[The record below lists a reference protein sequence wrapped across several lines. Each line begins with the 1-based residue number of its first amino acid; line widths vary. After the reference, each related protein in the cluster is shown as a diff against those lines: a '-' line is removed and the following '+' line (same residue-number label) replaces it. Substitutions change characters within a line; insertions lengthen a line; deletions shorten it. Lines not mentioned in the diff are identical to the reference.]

1 MGHGIAQEFASAG
14 YHVRMHDVTDEH
26 LQTARTQIE
35 KNLKVLAE
43 NAIIEEENI
52 HATLQRI
59 QTATELATVAENA
72 DFVVEAVTENLPL
85 KQQIFEELDAICPP
99 HTILASNTTALMPS
113 QIGVNAKRKDKI
125 LNTHY
130 FNPPYLIPLVELIRS
145 PDTSDETVS
154 VAFELLTA
162 IGKTPAIIEK
172 EALGFVGPRLQ
183 AALIREAFAIVERG
197 IASAET
203 VDLVV
208 RNSFG
213 RRLSVAG
220 PFEVFEL
227 AGWDLVLAA
236 FEELYKDLNSS
247 SDINPLLRQ
256 MVESGKLG
264 VKSKEGFYEWTD
276 EKVQAL
282 RDKMNQAL
290 IQQAKDGVKS
300 SADSALFRSHMQGSR
315 QTLLCR
321 SHMQGKLLN
330 ILRSAVHKNRFFLFF
345 PVILVGLVLLGIY
358 HKHVWEYLR
367 ELTAA
372 FQSLETAREYIA
384 SYGVLAPIVS
394 AILMIFQ
401 SVIAPLPAFLITFAN
416 GLLFG
421 VWWGAALSWSS
432 AMLGAALCFFYCP
445 RPRTPG
451 HCQVVK

>member
-14 YHVRMHDVTDEH
+14 YHVHLHDVTDEQ

-35 KNLKVLAE
+35 KNLDVFAE
-43 NAIIEEENI
+43 NAIIEKENI
-52 HATLQRI
+52 PSTLQRI
-59 QTATELATVAENA
+59 QTTTELTTVAENA
-72 DFVVEAVTENLPL
+72 DFVIEAVTENLPL
-85 KQQIFEELDAICPP
+85 KQQIFEELDTICPP

-113 QIGVNAKRKDKI
+113 QIGVNAKRKDQI

-145 PDTSDETVS
+145 PDTSDETVETT
-154 VAFELLTA
+154 FELLTD

-247 SDINPLLRQ
+247 DDLNPLLRQ

-290 IQQAKDGVKS
+290 IQQAKDV
-300 SADSALFRSHMQGSR
+300 
-315 QTLLCR
+315 
-321 SHMQGKLLN
+321 
-330 ILRSAVHKNRFFLFF
+330 
-345 PVILVGLVLLGIY
+345 
-358 HKHVWEYLR
+358 
-367 ELTAA
+367 
-372 FQSLETAREYIA
+372 
-384 SYGVLAPIVS
+384 
-394 AILMIFQ
+394 
-401 SVIAPLPAFLITFAN
+401 
-416 GLLFG
+416 
-421 VWWGAALSWSS
+421 
-432 AMLGAALCFFYCP
+432 
-445 RPRTPG
+445 
-451 HCQVVK
+451 